1 MITKFFVAN
10 LPDGCT
16 PWELR
21 KALEGYGDIAGT
33 YVAKKKDK
41 GGGRFGF
48 VSFSNVRD
56 RGELES
62 SLRGARMGY
71 NKLKVNIARFA
82 VENSGFGA
90 QKEVRANVRVPDI
103 KVDKSRNFNGRDSR
117 SYCEVLGKTK
127 NTGNGTTEVGN
138 CSRNIEKSLV
148 VPDRTVAFQDLHD
161 LALVGR
167 AVDLETLVDIDRL
180 LRIARIEYSR
190 IHYLGGLS
198 ILISF
203 TDSGSASEFLSART
217 VWGPWFSRLD
227 TWNGQSLSL
236 ERVIWLKVH
245 GIPLHIFDPG
255 LLDQIGG
262 SFGKVLYLPDT
273 LDDELDLSMVRVGVL
288 GGESYRIREY
298 IVLKWKDRSYR
309 VWVEEE
315 ESIWIPDFLKRFD
328 ASPSGEDSP
337 LQSSPVGQ
345 FPFEDDGGIGDGRKM
360 DSQPVGEGSGDSIS
374 KEDIGKVGG
383 NDDRSAEGF
392 LHEHGMGPYS
402 KVGGDN
408 AGGIFFFNSKKR
420 SRRFR
425 KRAGRTQSRDPVK
438 GHGDF
443 LDSCE
448 RIRPT
453 KRNRAQMSN
462 SDEDLFSNRAQEAVN
477 SDLFSLNRL
486 LVQPSGE
493 KEKDEGG
500 ETQEE
505 ARPAS
510 APVEILCLNQMK
522 NQRQEM
528 GL

>member
-1 MITKFFVAN
+1 MMITKFFVAN
-10 LPDGCT
+10 LPEGCT

-21 KALEGYGDIAGT
+21 KALEGYGDISGT

-48 VSFSNVRD
+48 VSFANVRD

-90 QKEVRANVRVPDI
+90 QKEVRANVGVSDI
-103 KVDKSRNFNGRDSR
+103 KVDKSRSFNVRDSR
-117 SYCEVLGKTK
+117 SYCEVLGKAK
-127 NTGNGTTEVGN
+127 NFGTGATEVGN
-138 CSRNIEKSLV
+138 CSRSIEKSLV
-148 VPDRTVAFQDLHD
+148 VPDRTVAFKDLYG

-180 LRIARIEYSR
+180 LGIARIEYSR

-203 TDSGSASEFLSART
+203 KDSGSASEFLSART
-217 VWGPWFSRLD
+217 VWGPWFSKLEV
-227 TWNGQSLSL
+227 WNGQSLSL

-273 LDDELDLSMVRVGVL
+273 LDDELDLSVVRVGVL
-288 GGESYRIREY
+288 GGESFRIREN

-315 ESIWIPDFLKRFD
+315 ESIWVPDFLKRFG
-328 ASPSGEDSP
+328 ASSSGEDSP

-345 FPFEDDGGIGDGRKM
+345 FPFEDVGGNVDGRKM
-360 DSQPVGEGSGDSIS
+360 ESQTVGEGSGDSFS
-374 KEDIGKVGG
+374 KDDTGKEGG
-383 NDDRSAEGF
+383 SYDRSAEGF
-392 LHEHGMGPYS
+392 LHDHGKGSLS
-402 KVGGDN
+402 KVVGDK
-408 AGGIFFFNSKKR
+408 AGDIFFFKSKKR
-420 SRRFR
+420 SRRYR
-425 KRAGRTQSRDPVK
+425 KKAGRAHSRDPVNC
-438 GHGDF
+438 HGEF
-443 LDSCE
+443 MDSCE
-448 RIRPT
+448 KIRPT

-462 SDEDLFSNRAQEAVN
+462 SDEDRFSNRAQEAVN

-486 LVQPSGE
+486 LVQTSRE
-493 KEKDEGG
+493 KEKDGGG

-505 ARPAS
+505 FRWRIN
-510 APVEILCLNQMK
+510 V
-522 NQRQEM
+522 
-528 GL
+528 